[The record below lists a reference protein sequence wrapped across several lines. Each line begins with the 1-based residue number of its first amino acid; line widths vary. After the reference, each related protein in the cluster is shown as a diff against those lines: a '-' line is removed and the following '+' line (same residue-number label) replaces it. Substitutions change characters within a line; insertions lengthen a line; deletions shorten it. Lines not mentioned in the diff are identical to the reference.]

1 MTSITDIALGNIA
14 GISEE
19 YTRNIAEPSRALQK
33 VAEDIRH
40 DGKLIRSFERK
51 ELDPNLSMVA
61 IDGGNAS
68 EKLAGGDLIV
78 SGATLGE
85 GINSRRLYASEDE
98 IPSEVY
104 STIISHTSS
113 NDKIEKSI
121 RALLELRIL
130 AETKADIRIID
141 GAYLGNISS
150 VLYAL
155 LDKDP
160 RVSNA
165 ILEYAEYDK
174 DGLLAKAMK
183 EILYPSRTK
192 DNLIIAVPKSDSS
205 VYYIN
210 HMLSEYNLKDL
221 GITDRMFASRVL
233 NPGEFFTPRN
243 IESNPGLVSSLSKT
257 ITFDDFGDKSSN
269 KSALSK
275 LVNDKA
281 GLLRRLGQ
289 ETTEEGLLW
298 ATYFKPSIWHEHSP
312 VIKIE
317 FLYHSG
323 DNKETPEEKARQL
336 IQIVD
341 QDIVDDSI
349 QEPWSQFHADRG
361 AKQVSVAISI
371 LKNHILNNVTSSY
384 EAAGM
389 LKGYRT

>member
-1 MTSITDIALGNIA
+1 MVSITDIALSNIN

-19 YTRNIAEPSRALQK
+19 YARNIAEPSRILQGIS
-33 VAEDIRH
+33 ENIRK
-40 DGKLIRSFERK
+40 DGALIRSFERK
-51 ELDPNLSMVA
+51 SLAPELSMVA

-78 SGATLGE
+78 AGATLGE
-85 GINSRRLYASEDE
+85 GINSKRLYNSEDD

-141 GAYLGNISS
+141 GAYLGNVSA

-155 LDKDP
+155 IDRDP
-160 RVSNA
+160 KVSNA
-165 ILEYAEYDK
+165 ILEYGLYDN
-174 DGLLAKAMK
+174 DGFLAKAMQ
-183 EILYPSRTK
+183 EILYPPRTK

-210 HMLSEYNLKDL
+210 HLLASYGLKDL
-221 GITDRMFASRVL
+221 GITDRIFASRIL
-233 NPGEFFTPRN
+233 KPGEFFIPRN
-243 IESNPGLVSSLSKT
+243 IESNPGLVSALTKNIGYEGFGEKSSDRVTLMKT
-257 ITFDDFGDKSSN
+257 IG
-269 KSALSK
+269 
-275 LVNDKA
+275 DKA
-281 GLLRRLGQ
+281 GLLRRLGR
-289 ETTEEGLLW
+289 ENTEEELLW
-298 ATYFKPSIWHEHSP
+298 TTYFKPSIWHEHSP

-317 FLYHSG
+317 FLYHYN
-323 DNKETPEEKARQL
+323 DNKETVEDKARQL
-336 IQIVD
+336 VQIVD
-341 QDIVDDSI
+341 QDIIDDSI

-361 AKQVSVAISI
+361 AKQVSVAINI
-371 LKNHILNNVTSSY
+371 LKNHILGNVSSTY